1 MIFEV
6 HFTRLVEADNF
17 FDAVDNVKEIV
28 KDAEEVVSVCP
39 FVEEDMIEIE

>member
-28 KDAEEVVSVCP
+28 EDAEEVVGVCP
-39 FVEEDMIEIE
+39 FVEEDMIEIK